1 MQTKKLGYDLKALAN
16 NAGFYILSINTKGEL
31 WIPREWPRLKSYI
44 NGERVYRKEKVKR

>member
-1 MQTKKLGYDLKALAN
+1 MRSVFGLPM
-16 NAGFYILSINTKGEL
+16 GEL